1 MSQTYEFSPERHATF
16 LDGYMDAVGRA
27 FTNDAF
33 LYALTA
39 CWVHVDDLEHVLGAV
54 IVDRTP
60 VTCWAREFHDVCTS
74 FLQTDGCDR
83 LTYYLIEYIEWF
95 DAFQPGA
102 KASRLHCSPLPD
114 DEIDGHRY
122 LIEIDAEHAALLIFW
137 KKAKAG

>member
-33 LYALTA
+33 L
-39 CWVHVDDLEHVLGAV
+39 
-54 IVDRTP
+54 
-60 VTCWAREFHDVCTS
+60 
-74 FLQTDGCDR
+74 QTDGCDR

-95 DAFQPGA
+95 EAFHAGA
-102 KASRLHCSPLPD
+102 KASRLHCSPLPQE
-114 DEIDGHRY
+114 EIDGHRY
-122 LIEIDAEHAALLIFW
+122 LIEIDAAHAVLLIFW